1 MLSLAAYERARRAL
15 REAYELHSRGARVES
30 NRTHRS
36 KREVWRY
43 CLTARYLHLRFTS
56 ELDTSACNMRTPS
69 CYRTNGALI
78 PYLVKK
84 EKRAARTLFS
94 FWSKCGD
101 SNSRP
106 PVPETGALP
115 TALHLEV
122 FSFFLCV
129 SLRCFSARPVGL
141 PLHRRIVARYRLDTL
156 GSVRSLLRVV
166 SLRKNNNQLFLARY
180 YQLRY
185 TSNCLNI
192 IPQGRGFVNAFWQNV
207 LCIREASAGKNNSG
221 SPDG

>member
-30 NRTHRS
+30 NRTHRA

-94 FWSKCGD
+94 FL
-101 SNSRP
+101 
-106 PVPETGALP
+106 V
-115 TALHLEV
+115 EV
-122 FSFFLCV
+122 WRFELQASSTRSDWEQSFDYFYL
-129 SLRCFSARPVGL
+129 LFSA
-141 PLHRRIVARYRLDTL
+141 
-156 GSVRSLLRVV
+156 
-166 SLRKNNNQLFLARY
+166 F
-180 YQLRY
+180 
-185 TSNCLNI
+185 
-192 IPQGRGFVNAFWQNV
+192 
-207 LCIREASAGKNNSG
+207 
-221 SPDG
+221 